1 MSSLRLM
8 LWCTLNVLAAP
19 VYLVLGIRKL
29 GTMLH
34 ARRILAAAT
43 IRCPHCA
50 VANDLDVLGTCS
62 NPKCRT
68 TEYGNRLRC
77 SACGETVKSFDCDA
91 CGVTIK
97 VL

>member
-1 MSSLRLM
+1 M
-8 LWCTLNVLAAP
+8 LWCTLDMLAAP
-19 VYLVLGIRKL
+19 IYLVLGISKL
-29 GTMLH
+29 GTMLR

-43 IRCPHCA
+43 IRCPHCTA
-50 VANDLDVLGTCS
+50 ANDLDVLGTCS
-62 NPKCRT
+62 NRRAGQGST
-68 TEYGNRLRC
+68 GIASAA